1 MFREDPLTFQ
11 LRGIGS
17 KLWLSIQDFWRL
29 FSFSWLIPEHNE
41 VSWHSPLN
49 ITSLFPCFTF
59 PSPFSHAVP
68 TLTLFIL
75 ILILPSLLS
84 PQSPHGPNCSSPFH
98 QFVTP
103 PPSSL
108 RAAERHL
115 YKLGQIPLNLCLT
128 NVCWVFFSAWMLLL
142 CTNWTSGVWSHLP
155 EGLRWILCGRNAPHI
170 AFIHTPEEDRALLSS
185 GTNKTGPKGRAWC
198 QVCLLL
204 TDFIFQVDLHWKQ
217 VTNFSW

>member
-1 MFREDPLTFQ
+1 MTFQ

-17 KLWLSIQDFWRL
+17 KLWLGIQDFWRL

-103 PPSSL
+103 LPPPCVLQKDTFIS
-108 RAAERHL
+108 
-115 YKLGQIPLNLCLT
+115 
-128 NVCWVFFSAWMLLL
+128 WVKFLSICASQMYVGFFFSGWMLLL

-170 AFIHTPEEDRALLSS
+170 AFIHTHLR
-185 GTNKTGPKGRAWC
+185 KTGLYWARVLTKQDRRVGHDVRC
-198 QVCLLL
+198 VC
-204 TDFIFQVDLHWKQ
+204 
-217 VTNFSW
+217 FSLILSFR